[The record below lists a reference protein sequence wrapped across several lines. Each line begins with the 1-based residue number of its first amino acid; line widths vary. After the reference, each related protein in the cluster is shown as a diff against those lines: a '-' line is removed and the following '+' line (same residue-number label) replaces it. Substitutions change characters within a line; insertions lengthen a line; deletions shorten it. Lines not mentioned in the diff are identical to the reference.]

1 MAPLDRGIGESLF
14 IACLNHAFYLNLKLK
29 FIKNKHDSNIK
40 K

>member
-14 IACLNHAFYLNLKLK
+14 IACLNHAVSLKLK
-29 FIKNKHDSNIK
+29 LKLLKNQNDSNIK

>member
-14 IACLNHAFYLNLKLK
+14 IACLNHADILKLK
-29 FIKNKHDSNIK
+29 LKSIKNQNDSNIK